1 MLEQSKLSQIF
12 SSETIAPITTLL
24 IDDSQAVRRMVA
36 PMLNNFGV
44 NVVGE
49 ASNGQEGLASYK
61 KLKPDV
67 VFLDIVMPLVSGIE
81 ILKGIREINP
91 NAIVVMLTSIA
102 SREDVLES
110 KKAGAFAYLL
120 KPFDV
125 QKIERLI
132 TEIKRKLAKERKR
145 SYD

>member
-1 MLEQSKLSQIF
+1 MIEQNKLSRII
-12 SSETIAPITTLL
+12 SCETIEPITALL
-24 IDDSQAVRRMVA
+24 LDDSQAVRRMVA
-36 PMLNNFGV
+36 PMLNTFGL

-67 VFLDIVMPLVSGIE
+67 VFLDIVMPLMSGIE

-102 SREDVLES
+102 SRENVLES

-132 TEIKRKLAKERKR
+132 TEIKRKLAQERKR
-145 SYD
+145 SHD

>member
-1 MLEQSKLSQIF
+1 
-12 SSETIAPITTLL
+12 
-24 IDDSQAVRRMVA
+24 
-36 PMLNNFGV
+36 
-44 NVVGE
+44 
-49 ASNGQEGLASYK
+49 
-61 KLKPDV
+61 
-67 VFLDIVMPLVSGIE
+67 
-81 ILKGIREINP
+81 
-91 NAIVVMLTSIA
+91 MLTSIA